1 MQILQLDV
9 QGYPQNWLS
18 IEGATGYF
26 ATGSVS
32 WTVGEPCF
40 TMHGGTNSITGTQS
54 TIDLYPIMALNGASK
69 ANLFDVVPSLTN
81 TKLFKRDKF
90 TCTYCGSVH
99 PGGHGLTRDHIIPT
113 SKGGTDSWINTS
125 SACRSCNHRKADR
138 LLEDCGMQL
147 LMAPYVPSVFED
159 FILKGRNIR
168 GDVHDWLASR
178 VSKNS
183 RWYTKH

>member
-9 QGYPQNWLS
+9 QGFPQKWLS
-18 IEGATGYF
+18 LEKATGYF
-26 ATGSVS
+26 ATGSVV

-40 TMHGGTNSITGTQS
+40 TMRGGTNSATGDQS
-54 TIDLYPIMALNGASK
+54 LIDLYPIIAVNGSSRE
-69 ANLFDVVPSLTN
+69 NLFDVVPSLTN
-81 TKLFKRDKF
+81 EKLFKRDRF

-99 PGGHGLTRDHIIPT
+99 PHGHGLTRDHIIPT
-113 SKGGTDSWINTS
+113 SRNGTDTWINTT
-125 SACRSCNHRKADR
+125 SACGGCNRQKADR
-138 LLEDCGMQL
+138 LLEECGMEL